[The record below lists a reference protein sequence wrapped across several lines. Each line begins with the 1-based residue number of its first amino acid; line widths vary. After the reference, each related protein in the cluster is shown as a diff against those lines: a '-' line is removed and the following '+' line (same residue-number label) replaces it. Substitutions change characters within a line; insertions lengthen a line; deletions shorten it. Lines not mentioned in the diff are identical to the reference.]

1 MIRRRRVPSP
11 PPLPVT
17 ADKRSELAAAL
28 LFTVTPS
35 DRALAG
41 WSASE
46 WAAIELEQLG
56 VITAGEVAR
65 ER

>member
-1 MIRRRRVPSP
+1 MIRRRRVLP

-17 ADKRSELAAAL
+17 ADKRTELAAAL
-28 LFTVTPS
+28 LFTVAPS

-56 VITAGEVAR
+56 AITAAEGTA
-65 ER
+65 

>member
-1 MIRRRRVPSP
+1 MIRRRRSVTP
-11 PPLPVT
+11 PAAAEDDRWP
-17 ADKRSELAAAL
+17 ALAAAL
-28 LFTVTPS
+28 LFTATPS